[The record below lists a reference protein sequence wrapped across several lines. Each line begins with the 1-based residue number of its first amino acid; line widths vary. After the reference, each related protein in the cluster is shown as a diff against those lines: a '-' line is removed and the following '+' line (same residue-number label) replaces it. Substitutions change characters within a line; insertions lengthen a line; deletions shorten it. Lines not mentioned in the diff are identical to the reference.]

1 MSVKLNEQIGPYF
14 YSFKGVR
21 QGDPLSPTLFNFV
34 VDILTRMII
43 RAQENN
49 LITGLISRLIPKGV
63 AVL

>member
-1 MSVKLNEQIGPYF
+1 
-14 YSFKGVR
+14 VR

>member
-1 MSVKLNEQIGPYF
+1 VKLNEHIGPYF

-21 QGDPLSPTLFNFV
+21 QGDSLSPTLFNFV